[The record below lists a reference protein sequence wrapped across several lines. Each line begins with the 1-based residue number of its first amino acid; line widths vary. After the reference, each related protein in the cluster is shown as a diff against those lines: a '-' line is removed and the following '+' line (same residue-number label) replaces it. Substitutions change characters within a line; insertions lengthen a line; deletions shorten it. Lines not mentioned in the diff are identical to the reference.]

1 MSKAGMG
8 FRLTLAPFNAI
19 GTVGGSVRL
28 SAHPGE
34 EGISSRAEFDALIEK
49 LECIR
54 DEVCRLNNWDG
65 AWAVGWPVD
74 HKDTP
79 CVEE

>member
-1 MSKAGMG
+1 MAKAGMG

-34 EGISSRAEFDALIEK
+34 EGISSREEFNDLIES
-49 LECIR
+49 LERIR
-54 DEVCRLNNWDG
+54 DEVSRLNAWNG
-65 AWAVGWPVD
+65 AWAVSWPID